1 MDRRGAVH
9 RDIKADNVLIAA
21 DDTAKLGDFGL
32 VKKVGG
38 DPIGNGGA
46 VPAADACFTAMRCNR
61 LLFTALS
68 YTTVSKLFS
77 LLLCSLSPPFSML
90 PCGSLPPGGSRGW
103 TRSHPSLRHSILRHF
118 GEPSVGAEMH
128 VCPRSHSKSLIK
140 RRAMS
145 CIIVYCSNVLF
156 SMAVLSPSRCRCLFP
171 TDTIHRWS

>member
-61 LLFTALS
+61 LPFTALS
-68 YTTVSKLFS
+68 YAIASKLFS
-77 LLLCSLSPPFSML
+77 LLLCSLSHRLSQYCHVVLCLQVGPGDGRDPTLRSAIQSFDTSVSQPWALRCMSVL
-90 PCGSLPPGGSRGW
+90 EVTQSLS
-103 TRSHPSLRHSILRHF
+103 
-118 GEPSVGAEMH
+118 
-128 VCPRSHSKSLIK
+128 
-140 RRAMS
+140 
-145 CIIVYCSNVLF
+145 
-156 SMAVLSPSRCRCLFP
+156 
-171 TDTIHRWS
+171 